1 MYNSNITEGDKMA
14 EIVVKKWGN
23 SLGIIIPNEIV
34 KQKQLEEGDVVF
46 IPDIMKKADLT
57 PVYGS
62 IKRKMS
68 GQAFKDMV
76 REGWK

>member
-1 MYNSNITEGDKMA
+1 MVG
-14 EIVVKKWGN
+14 VVVRKWGN
-23 SLGIIIPNEIV
+23 SLGIIIPSDIV
-34 KQKQLEEGDVVF
+34 KQKQLKEGDVV
-46 IPDIMKKADLT
+46 IPELIKKADLT

-62 IKRKMS
+62 IKRKLS